1 MPSAKRR
8 KPQEGDVV
16 RIPIGPS
23 QWLFGRV
30 VSLQANSSPFDDEC
44 GDCILLYVF
53 RHISSN
59 GVPPRPLLA
68 ADLLFPPVISIDEP
82 WRMRWFEFVEN
93 RPFEPGEVLA
103 QHCFKS
109 FIWTPARYFDER
121 GRRLTERSEPC
132 GDQGLISD
140 YGIQLA
146 IQEALPKGVEF
157 NPPGMPGAA
166 RDNSASEESEIDD
179 GYDDDDNRWCITINV
194 PEWMGLDGYHYEF
207 EDALT
212 NAVEKTKAGEWVG
225 HGFDLADGVFEIDF
239 YGESVER
246 IVEVITPVLRKWKDR
261 LPRGWNVTKQR
272 GSGPVKV
279 VSIDL

>member
-16 RIPIGPS
+16 RIPIAPS

-30 VSLQANSSPFDDEC
+30 VSNRAHASAFDDTWS
-44 GDCILLYVF
+44 DCILLYVF
-53 RHISSN
+53 RHISSS

-68 ADLLFPPVISIDEP
+68 ADLLFPPVISSHEP

-109 FIWTPARYFDER
+109 IIWTPSRYFDEK

-132 GDQGLISD
+132 GLHSLKTD
-140 YGIQLA
+140 YGLQVA
-146 IQEALPKGVEF
+146 IRESLPNGVVF
-157 NPPGMPGAA
+157 NPPGMPGAD
-166 RDNSASEESEIDD
+166 RDNSASDD
-179 GYDDDDNRWCITINV
+179 GDVDDDYDDDDQWCITINV
-194 PEWMGLDGYHYEF
+194 PSWVEMDGDHNRF

-212 NAVEKTKAGEWVG
+212 KAVEKTKAGEWEG
-225 HGFDLADGVFEIDF
+225 HGFDLEDGVFDIRF
-239 YGESVER
+239 YGESVEKL
-246 IVEVITPVLRKWKDR
+246 VEAITPVLRKWKDR
-261 LPRGWNVTKQR
+261 LPRGWSVTKQR
-272 GSGPVKV
+272 GYGPFKD
-279 VSIDL
+279 VSIEL